1 MSMPRP
7 AIFCSTAAGGAA
19 PPVIALN
26 PLRERAAQGCRRV
39 RDHVHHDRRAAHVG
53 HAMLGERLKNR
64 AGLDLAQADVGSGLQ
79 GHAPGEGPAVAVEH
93 RQGPEI
99 DRVQADVAGQ
109 RLADRVQIGA
119 AVMDHDAL
127 GMARGAG
134 GVVEADRLPF
144 VGRQERREGRIALRQ
159 KVVVGER
166 ARAARRCRRAGRAR
180 RPPGA
185 APRAPPAPGA
195 PPARTRCRSAAPWPF
210 RGAGCR
216 RWSRARGGC

>member
-1 MSMPRP
+1 MSMPRA
-7 AIFCSTAAGGAA
+7 AILCSTAAGGAA
-19 PPVIALN
+19 PPVMRVD
-26 PLRERAAQGCRRV
+26 PLRERAAHGRRRV

-53 HAMLGERLKNR
+53 HAMLGERLEDR
-64 AGLDLAQADVGSGLQ
+64 PGLDLAQADVGAGLQ

-99 DRVQADVAGQ
+99 DRMQADVAGQ

-127 GMARGAG
+127 GMARRAG

-144 VGRQERREGRIALRQ
+144 VGRQERREAPDRPPPEAPR
-159 KVVVGER
+159 R
-166 ARAARRCRRAGRAR
+166 SARRAARRCRRADRAR

-195 PPARTRCRSAAPWPF
+195 PPARTRCR
-210 RGAGCR
+210 
-216 RWSRARGGC
+216 